1 MDNKYDNK
9 LLLTIPE
16 IMDMTGL
23 GEKKIREMLKS
34 PASTFTVRNG
44 NRLYAHKELFKD
56 YLKKCAKFQ
65 LTL

>member
-34 PASTFTVRNG
+34 PTSTFTVRNG